1 MNAPQELNKPLEL
14 HVRDALDWDPLAG
27 GCLGSTGGFGGVV

>member
-27 GCLGSTGGFGGVV
+27 GCPGSTGRFGGVV